1 MSATVICGMQ
11 WGDEGKGKVVD
22 FLANESDFVVRYQ
35 GGNNAGHTVIVRG
48 EKYVLHLLP
57 SGVLNSK
64 ASCILAPGV
73 LLDPKV
79 LLEELDALEKRGLTV
94 DHVLISERCH
104 LILPY
109 HIILDTL
116 KEESLGKN
124 KIGTTKR
131 GIGPCYMDKF
141 ERSGLRAI
149 DLKHPELLCEK
160 IMQNTKIKNEIIT
173 KIYGAKPLDSK
184 RICADFIGYA
194 QRLAHRII
202 DSTTLLN
209 TALVA
214 QKRILFEGAQAIMLD
229 IDHGNYPFVT
239 SSSPTTGA
247 VCVGAGISPHWLT
260 RRIGVFKAYSTRVG
274 SGPFPTELLDKV
286 GDKIREIG
294 HEFGSTTKRP
304 RRCGW
309 LDLVNITYAVTING
323 FTELALMK
331 VDVLSHLPQIPL
343 CLGYNLDGKPYHGF
357 PADADDLARVEPQ
370 YILAEGW
377 HTDVTH
383 MRTFEELPIQL
394 KAYIT
399 LIENAVGV
407 PITTIS
413 VGPDREQTIIQLKSY
428 A

>member
-11 WGDEGKGKVVD
+11 WGDEGKGKVID
-22 FLANESDFVVRYQ
+22 FLAHESDFVVRYQ

-57 SGVLNSK
+57 SGVLNDK
-64 ASCILAPGV
+64 ATCVLAPGV

-109 HIILDTL
+109 HILLDTL
-116 KEESLGKN
+116 KEESLGDK

-149 DLKHPELLCEK
+149 DLKHTHSLCEK
-160 IMQNTKIKNEIIT
+160 ITHNTLIKNEIIT
-173 KIYGAKPLDSK
+173 KIYGAQPLSSEQ
-184 RICADFIGYA
+184 ICADFLGYA
-194 QRLAHRII
+194 KRLAHRII

-209 TALVA
+209 TALTA
-214 QKRILFEGAQAIMLD
+214 NKRILFEGAQAIMLD

-274 SGPFPTELLDKV
+274 SGPFPTELLDEV
-286 GDKIREIG
+286 GQKIREIG

-309 LDLVNITYAVTING
+309 LDLANIKYAVTING

-331 VDVLSHLPQIPL
+331 VDVLSHLTQIPV
-343 CLGYNLDGKPYHGF
+343 CMGYYLDGKPYEGF
-357 PADADDLARVEPQ
+357 PADADDLARVEVQ
-370 YILAEGW
+370 YTLLEGW
-377 HTDVTH
+377 NTDVTQV
-383 MRTFEELPIQL
+383 RTYQELPAQL
-394 KAYIT
+394 KDYIT
-399 LIENAVGV
+399 LIENALGV

-413 VGPDREQTIIQLKSY
+413 VGPDREQTIIRSKSHV
-428 A
+428 